1 MAAPVVR
8 LPPWRTTGA
17 SRSRP
22 GCPAGLAAAHR
33 QGVVHRDIKP
43 DNLMQDAL
51 GTLKVGDFGIARF
64 VDDASAGAYQHR
76 PDRGHQPNL
85 APERALG
92 KPAGPGSDVYALGC
106 VLHQL
111 LAGEPPFQADTAPA
125 VLHLHVD
132 APPPPA
138 SLRCPQLPGAF
149 EQYLLRMLAKR
160 PEDRPNAQG
169 VADWFADAAWRGGA
183 QQMHTLPPTTA
194 QPSAANPRRRAPQG
208 QQRAASRAQML
219 VRIRA
224 HLRRHKMLKWA
235 RASAGMRA
243 AKCPPN
249 AGQNVRRSGVGG
261 QPLECRSR
269 ARRDPGRRQ
278 LMRLTR

>member
-33 QGVVHRDIKP
+33 QEVVHRDIKP

-64 VDDASAGAYQHR
+64 VDDASAGAHQRR
-76 PDRGHQPNL
+76 PDRGQQPQPRSRPRSANSPGP
-85 APERALG
+85 APTSTPSAASSTNCR
-92 KPAGPGSDVYALGC
+92 PAN
-106 VLHQL
+106 
-111 LAGEPPFQADTAPA
+111 PPFQADTAPA

-160 PEDRPNAQG
+160 PEDRPNAQE
-169 VADWFADAAWRGGA
+169 VADWFAGTAWRGGA
-183 QQMHTLPPTTA
+183 QQMHTLPPTPA

-208 QQRAASRAQML
+208 QRRAASRAQTL
-219 VRIRA
+219 VRIRT

-249 AGQNVRRSGVGG
+249 AGQNVRRSGVGAS
-261 QPLECRSR
+261 RSSAVAGHVAIR
-269 ARRDPGRRQ
+269 AAGS
-278 LMRLTR
+278 